1 MIIKNYSKKNE
12 KNYNGGCSCGELRY
26 RILDDPIFTHACH
39 CTLCQKYTSSAFI
52 LHSAIETLNFSIQT
66 GTLINSKGPSGSG
79 SLHEV
84 FRCSKCLDQI
94 YSQFNFVKNN
104 KVLILKTTTLDDPNL
119 FPPQAH
125 IFIENKLNWVKL
137 NDDIPKF
144 KKMYNREEIYSL
156 ESLKRRRLAEA

>member
-1 MIIKNYSKKNE
+1 MKK
-12 KNYNGGCSCGELRY
+12 KYNGGCSCGE
-26 RILDDPIFTHACH
+26 
-39 CTLCQKYTSSAFI
+39 FI
-52 LHSAIETLNFSIQT
+52 LHSAIETLNFSIKT

-79 SLHEV
+79 SLHKV

-94 YSQFNFVKNN
+94 YSQFNFIKNN
-104 KVLILKTTTLDDPNL
+104 KILILKTTTLDDPNL

-156 ESLKRRRLAEA
+156 ESLQRRRLAEA